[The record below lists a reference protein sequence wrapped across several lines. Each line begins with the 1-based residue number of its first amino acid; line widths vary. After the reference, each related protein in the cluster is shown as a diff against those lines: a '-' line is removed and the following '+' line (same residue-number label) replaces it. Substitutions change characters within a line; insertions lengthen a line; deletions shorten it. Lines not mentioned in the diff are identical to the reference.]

1 VNILEY
7 EVRLKTGF
15 FETKFYA
22 LLISKGRLRLSPK
35 IPEDAEIIL
44 LDKDISELLLKN
56 GEDLEIEINTPG
68 QSYQGTITYKADY
81 EDLLRELKANLN
93 MKILC
98 EYEGGN

>member
-1 VNILEY
+1 M
-7 EVRLKTGF
+7 LKLF
-15 FETKFYA
+15 SWIKRY
-22 LLISKGRLRLSPK
+22 LRAPS
-35 IPEDAEIIL
+35 
-44 LDKDISELLLKN
+44 KN